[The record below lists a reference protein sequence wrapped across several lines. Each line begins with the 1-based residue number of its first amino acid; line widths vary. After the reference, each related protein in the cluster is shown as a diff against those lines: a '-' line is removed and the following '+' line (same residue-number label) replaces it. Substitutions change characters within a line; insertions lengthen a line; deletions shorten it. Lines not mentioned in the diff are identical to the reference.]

1 MTNYMPSNTTPKL
14 WKLDKNTNTWKVQMI
29 CYENAEDYLLV
40 YQSMYTKDTF
50 KVSCT
55 QPD

>member
-1 MTNYMPSNTTPKL
+1 MTNTIPSTTPKL
-14 WKLDKNTNTWKVQMI
+14 WKLDKNTNTWKIQMI

-40 YQSMYTKDTF
+40 YQSLYTKDAF

-55 QPD
+55 KPN